1 MGSNKSCRNATLFV
15 LMILCVGL
23 APATLADAAAKTKAP
38 DPCNKIQTE
47 YLGGE
52 SLMNKRGCG
61 ISVGAIYGS
70 DLKMLASDEVQYCH
84 KVTTQN
90 EANQRKDSE
99 VLYNQ
104 LQALLERHK
113 NVEAN
118 LYLITQHNSD
128 CSDPALLARS
138 TSFRMRNEL
147 VRLVTQLNPGILKQT
162 LINDMKGGLKW

>member
-1 MGSNKSCRNATLFV
+1 MLVSI
-15 LMILCVGL
+15 ILGVGL
-23 APATLADAAAKTKAP
+23 SPAALTDTVAKTKTP

-52 SLMNKRGCG
+52 SSMNKRGCG
-61 ISVGAIYGS
+61 ISVGTIYGS

-84 KVTTQN
+84 KVTTPN

-104 LQALLERHK
+104 LQALLERHR
-113 NVEAN
+113 NIEAK